1 MRTARCIVLVLLL
14 LAAPLVL
21 AAEQQDKPDKEMI
34 RLLEFLQRWDMIKDW
49 DLMRELPAIENESGV
64 ATSSRK
70 DFPARKKDI
79 SK

>member
-1 MRTARCIVLVLLL
+1 MRTARCLVLVLVLLP
-14 LAAPLVL
+14 APLVL
-21 AAEQQDKPDKEMI
+21 AAAPQDKPEKEMI
-34 RLLEFLQRWDMIKDW
+34 RLLEVLQRWDMIKDW